1 MPRPSPVKRIKR
13 VVLTLAFVLAILPAS
28 LSVRAQTT
36 SGTLTGQVQNKTG
49 KLLPASEIKIVNE
62 HNGAWRKART
72 DDTGTYTL
80 TYLPSGNYK
89 ITASRPGFRSETL
102 RNVAVNLNR
111 VNQVKLPK
119 ITLLTATLKG
129 TVVDPGNNAVSGARI
144 IIVDESKNLTR
155 ETFTSQDGSYTISD
169 LLLGNYSLTVLWADG
184 QREMVATSRIKLS
197 EQTMD
202 SEFVATVSPRSLPDN
217 RSQSSAAQSPRR
229 RRTKR
234 NQTSQLRPVGFSQTP
249 AVRKVMPIILSQM
262 TVAPQPATGQPP
274 NSATQTTSSS
284 TQTYQDDSN
293 AALLVNTTD
302 AARSSNL
309 SERQINSLPVGGA
322 TAMRSFDEFALLIAG
337 VAPPPYTPGVRGPGV
352 GFGIG
357 TAGQFSVNG
366 MRARANNFSVDGS
379 DNNDADVGVRRQG
392 FVALVPQSI
401 ESVKEISIST
411 LLWDA
416 ELGRNFGGQVNA
428 VSKYGGNQY
437 HGQLYAFLTDSSLNA
452 DNFFDTSGKTP
463 FTHTQAGLT
472 IGGPIVQNRTHF
484 FFSFEHDQTRA
495 STTQHFSTPTLD
507 ERRLFGSDPFLAQN
521 PILPIGSAIATCPI
535 GCSPNDPL
543 GINSNFPIGPF
554 PKRRTPLG
562 ERVLDTF
569 YLEPNNS
576 AGPYGANTLTQIL
589 PADGTGNVFSFRLT
603 QQVRTNSSLNLRYN
617 FTNDQ
622 RVLPSVNRALSSTLD
637 SHTRSNNLSI
647 IFDSPLGPTLFNQAR
662 FSYGRT
668 HLNFS
673 EYPGGPFIFSASFPQ
688 LVQTVGGQAPR
699 ISQTGPIGE
708 LRVEP
713 YSPVGVDVFTFPQRR
728 ASNTF
733 QYADSISWVADNHL
747 VKFGGDIRRYQLN
760 SLQDRLYRPQAVYGG
775 ALLIRPGVAAPEPI
789 SGVRLAS
796 LGVASSVSQTVTS
809 GTPSSNIGLRFT
821 EFRVFINDNWR
832 IHPRFNI
839 DFGIRYELNTV
850 PREVNNRIE
859 DALRLENLPVAGAG
873 RFDTPDRI
881 FRYNAA
887 VNAFREIVDGRSR
900 IYDPD
905 RNNFSPH
912 AGFAWVLDAQR
923 KTTMRAGYGIYY
935 DTILGAV
942 VSQSRNVFPNEIPI
956 DVDPNFLGFDVI
968 NLNNPIFLALTQ
980 DRFRN
985 PAGPVHL
992 FASSSCN
999 QFGTCNQLGGGR
1011 EDFAALASQLFIQNR
1026 NGGLAFTL
1034 PEKHLR
1040 TPYAQQW
1047 HLTFEREVLDGY
1059 LFSAAYVGTKGTK
1072 LIRLTTPNLGPIVT
1086 PQIPVSQ
1093 FQDPLLGLLPLL
1105 NTRQTQTGFIR
1116 ILPDGQTCN
1125 TGGGTQAGP
1134 PGTTFCLEADDR
1146 PNPFLGSYQI
1156 FESSANSSYHA
1167 LQLEAR
1173 KRYNRN
1179 FQFTAAY
1186 TWSHAIDDVS
1196 DLFPIAGAPVVAQD
1210 SSNLQ
1215 AERAS
1220 ANFDIRHRFAAS
1232 LLWDLPFFRN
1242 SRGAAKQLL
1251 GQWQIASI
1259 FQAHTGQPFT
1269 LNVPFDA
1276 NLDGNLSD
1284 RPSTTDGLVFFNG
1297 HGPQRVGLAPGRSF
1311 TDFFVLEKNGVVGR
1325 NTLRGDSFINLDLSI
1340 GKTFKLEETKDLLF
1354 RVEFFNL
1361 LNRANF
1367 GLPIRTIGA
1376 PGFGSAVETMVP
1388 ARTIVLAVKAK
1399 F

>member
-1 MPRPSPVKRIKR
+1 MPRTSPARKFVGI
-13 VVLTLAFVLAILPAS
+13 VVLSVAFVLASLWARLP
-28 LSVRAQTT
+28 VGAQTT
-36 SGTLTGQVQNKTG
+36 SGTVIG
-49 KLLPASEIKIVNE
+49 KVRDKNGKPLPDTKITIENE
-62 HNGAWRKART
+62 E
-72 DDTGTYTL
+72 
-80 TYLPSGNYK
+80 SGNPRATRSNHRGDYTIFNLPPGRYK
-89 ITASRPGFRSETL
+89 ITASRLGFRGQPIL
-102 RNVAVNLNR
+102 GFPVQFNQKNVVE
-111 VNQVKLPK
+111 LPR
-119 ITLLTATLKG
+119 ITLLRATLKG
-129 TVVDPGNNAVSGARI
+129 TIVDTAGNGLPGAR
-144 IIVDESKNLTR
+144 VVVVAERTRLDR
-155 ETFTSQDGSYTISD
+155 ETVSSQNGSHILSD
-169 LLLGNYSLTVLWADG
+169 PPFGNYG
-184 QREMVATSRIKLS
+184 
-197 EQTMD
+197 
-202 SEFVATVSPRSLPDN
+202 LP
-217 RSQSSAAQSPRR
+217 
-229 RRTKR
+229 
-234 NQTSQLRPVGFSQTP
+234 
-249 AVRKVMPIILSQM
+249 
-262 TVAPQPATGQPP
+262 APQPDAGQPP
-274 NSATQTTSSS
+274 NNVTPTSAPAIL
-284 TQTYQDDSN
+284 TYQDDSD
-293 AALLVNTTD
+293 AALMVNTTD
-302 AARSSNL
+302 SARSSNL

-337 VAPPPYTPGVRGPGV
+337 VAPPPFTPGVRGPGV

-379 DNNDADVGVRRQG
+379 DNNDPDVGVRRQG

-428 VSKYGGNQY
+428 VSKYGGNEY

-452 DNFFDTSGKTP
+452 KNFFDTRGKPP
-463 FTHTQAGLT
+463 FTRTQAGLA
-472 IGGPIVQNRTHF
+472 IGGPIVRNRTHF
-484 FFSFEHDQTRA
+484 FFSLEHDQTRA
-495 STTQHFSTPTLD
+495 STTQHFSTPTD
-507 ERRLFGSDPFLAQN
+507 GERSLFGGAKFLAQN
-521 PILPIGSAIATCPI
+521 PNLPLGVAVATCPI
-535 GCSPNDPL
+535 GCATNDPL
-543 GINSNFPIGPF
+543 GVNPNFPIGPF
-554 PKRRTPLG
+554 DVRTPLG
-562 ERVLDTF
+562 DRVLSTF
-569 YLEPNNS
+569 YPAPNNA
-576 AGPYGANTLTQIL
+576 AGPYGASTLTQIL
-589 PADGTGNVFSFRLT
+589 PADGTGNIFSFRLT
-603 QQVRTNSSLNLRYN
+603 QQVRTNSLLNFRYN

-647 IFDSPLGPTLFNQAR
+647 ILDSPLGPTLFSQAR
-662 FSYGRT
+662 FSFGRT
-668 HLNFS
+668 QLNFS
-673 EYPGGPFIFSASFPQ
+673 EYPGGPFIFSASFSE
-688 LVQTVGGQAPR
+688 LVPTLGGPVLR
-699 ISQTGPIGE
+699 SSQTGPIGE
-708 LRVEP
+708 LLVEP
-713 YSPVGVDVFTFPQRR
+713 YSTVGVDAFTFPQRR

-733 QYADSISWVADNHL
+733 QYADSISWWAGKHL

-775 ALLIRPGVAAPEPI
+775 ALLIRPGLAPEPI

-796 LGVASSVSQTVTS
+796 LGVASSVFQTVTS
-809 GTPSSNIGLRFT
+809 GPPSSATGLRFT

-850 PREVNNRIE
+850 PRDVNNRIE
-859 DALRLENLPVAGAG
+859 DALRLENLPVAGAA
-873 RFDTPDRI
+873 RFDTPERI

-900 IYDPD
+900 IYEPD
-905 RNNFSPH
+905 RNNFGPH

-923 KTTMRAGYGIYY
+923 KTTLRAGYGIYY

-1011 EDFAALASQLFIQNR
+1011 EDFAAVASQLFIQNR

-1093 FQDPLLGLLPLL
+1093 SEGFPLL

-1116 ILPDGQTCN
+1116 ILPDGQTCSG
-1125 TGGGTQAGP
+1125 GGGTQGP
-1134 PGTTFCLEADDR
+1134 PGTNFCLEADDR
-1146 PNPFLGSYQI
+1146 PNPFLGAYQI

-1196 DLFPIAGAPVVAQD
+1196 DLFPIAGAPAVAQD

-1232 LLWDLPFFRN
+1232 LLWDLPFYRN
-1242 SRGAAKQLL
+1242 SRGVAGKLL

-1297 HGPQRVGLAPGRSF
+1297 HGPQRVGLATGRSF

-1388 ARTIVLAVKAK
+1388 ARTVVLAVKAK

>member
-1 MPRPSPVKRIKR
+1 MPTPSPVGKIQR
-13 VVLTLAFVLAILPAS
+13 VILTLALVLPILPVS
-28 LSVRAQTT
+28 FPVSAQTT
-36 SGTLTGQVQNKTG
+36 SGTLEGKVQNQTG
-49 KLLPASEIKIVNE
+49 KPMPDSEVAIVNE
-62 HNGAWRKART
+62 RNGASRKVRT
-72 DDTGTYTL
+72 NDKGTYTA
-80 TYLPSGNYK
+80 TYLPTGNYR
-89 ITASRPGFRSETL
+89 ITASSPGFKSGIL
-102 RNVAVNLNR
+102 RNFAVNLNK
-111 VNQVKLPK
+111 VNHIRPPK

-129 TVVDPGNNAVSGARI
+129 TVVDPTGNAVSGARV
-144 IIVDESKNLTR
+144 IIVDDREKLTH
-155 ETFTSQDGSYTISD
+155 ETVTNQDGSYIISD

-184 QREMVATSRIKLS
+184 QREMAAMSRIGLS

-202 SEFVATVSPRSLPDN
+202 SEVVAVVSSRSSADSG
-217 RSQSSAAQSPRR
+217 SQWLAAQSPRR
-229 RRTKR
+229 GRTKR
-234 NQTSQLRPVGFSQTP
+234 TQHSQLRLVSLSQTS
-249 AVRKVMPIILSQM
+249 AIRKVTPIILTQM
-262 TVAPQPATGQPP
+262 TVVPLQATGQPP
-274 NSATQTTSSS
+274 NTVTQTTSTT
-284 TQTYQDDSN
+284 TQAYQDDSN

-302 AARSSNL
+302 AARSSNF

-322 TAMRSFDEFALLIAG
+322 TAMRSFDEFALLIPG

-352 GFGIG
+352 GYGIG

-379 DNNDADVGVRRQG
+379 DNNDPDVGVRRQG

-428 VSKYGGNQY
+428 VSKYGGNEY
-437 HGQLYAFLTDSSLNA
+437 HGQLYSFLTDSSLNA
-452 DNFFDTSGKTP
+452 KNFFDTGGKTP
-463 FTHTQAGLT
+463 FTRTQTGLT
-472 IGGPIVQNRTHF
+472 FGGPIVHDRTHF
-484 FFSFEHDQTRA
+484 FSSFEHDQTRA
-495 STTQHFSTPTLD
+495 STTQHFSTPTD
-507 ERRLFGSDPFLAQN
+507 GERSLFGKNEPFLTQN
-521 PILPIGSAIATCPI
+521 PILPVGVAVATCPI
-535 GCSPNDPL
+535 GCFPNDPL
-543 GINSNFPIGPF
+543 NINPNFPIGPF
-554 PKRRTPLG
+554 PGGVTPLG
-562 ERVLDTF
+562 ERVLSTF
-569 YLEPNNS
+569 YPIPDNP
-576 AGPYGANTLTQIL
+576 AGPYGANTFTQIL
-589 PADGTGNVFSFRLT
+589 PADGTGNIFSFRLT
-603 QQVRTNSSLNLRYN
+603 HQLRTNSSLNVRYN

-622 RVLPSVNRALSSTLD
+622 RILPSVNRALSSTLD

-647 IFDSPLGPTLFNQAR
+647 IFDSALGPALFSQAR
-662 FSYGRT
+662 FSFGRT
-668 HLNFS
+668 QLNFS
-673 EYPGGPFIFSASFPQ
+673 EYPGSPFIFSSS
-688 LVQTVGGQAPR
+688 LSGTVRAGAIDVPR
-699 ISQTGPIGE
+699 IAQTGPIGE

-713 YSPVGVDVFTFPQRR
+713 YSPVGVDVFTFPQQR

-733 QYADSISWVADNHL
+733 QFADSISWLTGNHL
-747 VKFGGDIRRYQLN
+747 VKFGGDIRHYQLN

-775 ALLIRPGVAAPEPI
+775 ALLIRPGVAPEPI

-796 LGVASSVSQTVTS
+796 LGVASSVFQTVTS
-809 GTPSSNIGLRFT
+809 GPPNSTVDLRFT
-821 EFRVFINDNWR
+821 EFRVFINDNWKV
-832 IHPRFNI
+832 HPRFNI
-839 DFGIRYELNTV
+839 DFGLRYELNTV
-850 PREVNNRIE
+850 PRDVNNRIE
-859 DALRLENLPVAGAG
+859 DALRLEGLPVAGTA
-873 RFDTPDRI
+873 RFDTPNRV

-887 VNAFREIVDGRSR
+887 VNAFREILDGRSR

-912 AGFAWVLDAQR
+912 AGFAWTLDDQR
-923 KTTMRAGYGIYY
+923 RTTLRAGYGIYF

-956 DVDPNFLGFDVI
+956 DVDPNFLGFDVV
-968 NLNNPIFLALTQ
+968 NLNNPIFLAFTL
-980 DRFRN
+980 DRLN
-985 PAGPVHL
+985 NLVAPVRL

-999 QFGTCNQLGGGR
+999 QFGSCNQLGGGR
-1011 EDFAALASQLFIQNR
+1011 EDFAAFVSQLFIQNR
-1026 NGGLAFTL
+1026 NGGLSFTL
-1034 PEKHLR
+1034 PEKNLR

-1047 HLTFEREVLDGY
+1047 HLTFEREILDSY

-1093 FQDPLLGLLPLL
+1093 FQGSRLL

-1116 ILPDGQTCN
+1116 ILPNGQTCN

-1134 PGTTFCLEADDR
+1134 PGTDFCVEADDR

-1156 FESSANSSYHA
+1156 FGSSANSSYHA
-1167 LQLEAR
+1167 LQLEVR

-1196 DLFPIAGAPVVAQD
+1196 DLFPIAGAPTVAQD
-1210 SSNLQ
+1210 SSNLR

-1232 LLWDLPFFRN
+1232 LLWDLPFYRN
-1242 SRGAAKQLL
+1242 SRGVAGKLL

-1297 HGPQRVGLAPGRSF
+1297 DGPRRVGLAPGRSF

-1340 GKTFKLEETKDLLF
+1340 SKTIKLEETKDLQF

-1361 LNRANF
+1361 FNRANF

-1376 PGFGSAVETMVP
+1376 PGFGSAVDTVVP
-1388 ARTIVLAVKAK
+1388 SRTVVLVFKSS